1 MPEATLFNNFQ
12 IAHFIVKN
20 KVVEYYQNRNANP
33 KCCYK
38 RRDSFPF
45 LWALLRMDFLFQSFQ
60 KNEKDNLSFL
70 AQRIGKQIA
79 EINL

>member
-20 KVVEYYQNRNANP
+20 KVMEYYQNRNANP

-38 RRDSFPF
+38 RRDSFSF
-45 LWALLRMDFLFQSFQ
+45 LWASPSDGLFISIFS
-60 KNEKDNLSFL
+60 KK
-70 AQRIGKQIA
+70 
-79 EINL
+79 